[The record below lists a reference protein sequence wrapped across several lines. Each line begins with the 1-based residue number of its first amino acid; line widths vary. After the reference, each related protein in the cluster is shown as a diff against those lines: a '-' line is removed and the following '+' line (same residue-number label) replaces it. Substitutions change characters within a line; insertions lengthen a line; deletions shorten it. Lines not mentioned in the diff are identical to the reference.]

1 MNNSEEMAA
10 TAVAEP
16 STQVERKARIAIN
29 GLGRIGRTF
38 LKLAIARD
46 ELDVV
51 ESSYREAT
59 GVKCV
64 RTQSHR
70 AWCPLHHARR
80 GSRSAGRALRVAG
93 DQHAVV
99 K

>member
-1 MNNSEEMAA
+1 
-10 TAVAEP
+10 
-16 STQVERKARIAIN
+16 
-29 GLGRIGRTF
+29 LGRIGRTF

-59 GVKCV
+59 GVKWV

-70 AWCPLHHARR
+70 A
-80 GSRSAGRALRVAG
+80 
-93 DQHAVV
+93 
-99 K
+99 

>member
-1 MNNSEEMAA
+1 MNISEDMAA

-59 GVKCV
+59 GVKWV

-70 AWCPLHHARR
+70 A
-80 GSRSAGRALRVAG
+80 
-93 DQHAVV
+93 
-99 K
+99 

>member
-1 MNNSEEMAA
+1 MNISEDMAA

-46 ELDVV
+46 ELAIVSR
-51 ESSYREAT
+51 EPSS
-59 GVKCV
+59 
-64 RTQSHR
+64 RTS
-70 AWCPLHHARR
+70 L
-80 GSRSAGRALRVAG
+80 V
-93 DQHAVV
+93 
-99 K
+99 